1 MTVKKF
7 LFWSTVLS
15 LPLLFIPKRRPGEVL
30 PGPEEES
37 GDGDTL
43 VIEPSEP
50 PLPFEPGD
58 MPRGRDEMAE
68 TMPAEFRNF
77 KQPSLPGYVRMRSA
91 DVPAAAFPL
100 LRPLLANALGTVTKL
115 AVPGRDIAAII
126 EPHYH
131 PPGGATKP
139 WGWHKGVSLW
149 ERKGQS
155 A

>member
-1 MTVKKF
+1 MNVKK
-7 LFWSTVLS
+7 LLLWSTVLS

-37 GDGDTL
+37 GDGDTI

-50 PLPFEPGD
+50 PLPHEP
-58 MPRGRDEMAE
+58 E

-77 KQPSLPGYVRMRSA
+77 KQPSLPGYSRMKSSE
-91 DVPAAAFPL
+91 VPAAAFPL
-100 LRPLLANALGTVTKL
+100 LRPLLAGALGTVTKL

-131 PPGGATKP
+131 PPGGVTKP

-149 ERKGQS
+149 ERKGQV